1 MNNLDKG
8 KGRLYLTTGD
18 GSDRCFSRNN
28 PILRGSFKG
37 FLSFIS
43 ALLLLSGLLSGCSTT
58 NKSVKAN
65 TATTSVAEKGD
76 FVRIDEIKVERKGGI
91 ETVGIIGSRQIS
103 YTAFKLTNPSRL
115 IIDIPDAVFKDLN
128 TPKITGEGLVK
139 AISTK
144 LYKDE
149 AGSIGRVEI
158 GIEDDV
164 DYRLEL
170 KGNVLNVVLKKVGS
184 ESMSEANKKAEDAI
198 SDDTIDL
205 ATGSADAASDS
216 GGITDDQDKTPLTAV
231 TDDGASGRDLSDA
244 KRLLSIDVKKGDNY
258 NIFTLHGDGRFSSYN
273 TFTLDNPNRLVVDLL
288 DVKNDIGRD
297 EIGVG
302 TDFAKGIR
310 IGADDKR
317 VRVVVDVVG
326 KQFPP
331 YRVISNRDAI
341 YVMLGDIKTAG
352 DMLGIDVA
360 EAGLNEGEDHRA
372 HMKPLVKKVSAVS
385 SQQPVSMDGDVD
397 GSGHFTNRVESVD
410 FKKTD
415 TASLIMI
422 KTTEPPDYTLTKSLD
437 GKTVALIIKNA
448 SIPDEL
454 VRTLDT
460 SEFRGEVESVSSY
473 SSEKGRV
480 TVLVR
485 LSDVRIPEVSRKGN
499 LVVMEFP
506 EKMVEGE
513 VYAKEV
519 STTPAQSTGSPKQ
532 GTKGITSK
540 VSAGMKEERVVKN
553 TQPVDDSE
561 TKKYTGR
568 KISLD
573 VKDAD
578 IQNLFR
584 LIAEVSNLN
593 VVVSD
598 KVKGKITLRL
608 VNVPW
613 DQALDIILKTKNL
626 GMILEGNVMR
636 IAPAQDI
643 AREEAEK
650 LKQKKNKEKLE
661 DLVVQLVPVNYAT
674 ASDLK
679 SKIKDL
685 LSERGSVTVDDRTNT
700 LIIKDIQANID
711 DAMALIKKLDAPTPQ
726 VLIEAR
732 IVEAATTFARDL
744 GIQWGLEAGTEGGK
758 RSAAIF
764 SDVGTTGLTPPTD
777 LNLNSA
783 LGTNNFAVS
792 LPAAGE
798 AGTLGA
804 VGFTFGKLT
813 GDPLFIDLKLSAG
826 EVEGLTKTISRPRII
841 TLDNTEAK
849 ISQGDSIPFETVSD
863 SGTQTQ
869 FIDATLDLTVTP
881 HITPDG
887 SVIMKIKASRNAI
900 GSFRSAVTG
909 TPSIS
914 KKEAST
920 EILVKDG
927 ETAVI
932 GGIIVSDKSDNTSG
946 LPALRKIPILGWL
959 FKRNSIKDTQTELLI
974 FITPKIVKSKPKIEG

>member
-8 KGRLYLTTGD
+8 KERLYLITGD
-18 GSDRCFSRNN
+18 DADRGYLGRND
-28 PILRGSFKG
+28 PIGKGFFKG

-58 NKSVKAN
+58 NTSVK
-65 TATTSVAEKGD
+65 TMTPSVAEEGN
-76 FVRIDEIKVERKGGI
+76 FVSIKEIRLGHKDGV
-91 ETVGIIGSRQIS
+91 ETVDIVGSRQIS

-128 TPKITGEGLVK
+128 TPQIAGEGLVK

-158 GIEDDV
+158 GIDDDV

-184 ESMSEANKKAEDAI
+184 ESMSEVNKKAEDAV
-198 SDDTIDL
+198 SDDAIDVT
-205 ATGSADAASDS
+205 AVPADTDSD
-216 GGITDDQDKTPLTAV
+216 GGQMYNQDTTPLTAG
-231 TDDGASGRDLSDA
+231 TDDGASVRDLRDA
-244 KRLLSIDVKKGDNY
+244 KRLLSIDVKKGNSY
-258 NIFTLHGDGRFSSYN
+258 NVFTFHGDGRFSSYN

-288 DVKNDIGRD
+288 DVKSDVGGD

-302 TDFAKGIR
+302 TGFAKGIR

-331 YRVISNRDAI
+331 YRVVSNGDAI

-352 DMLGIDVA
+352 DLLGIDVA
-360 EAGLNEGEDHRA
+360 EAGLGSGVDHRD
-372 HMKPLVKKVSAVS
+372 HMGMKPLVKQVSAVS
-385 SQQPVSMDGDVD
+385 SQQPASMDGDVD
-397 GSGHFTNRVESVD
+397 GSNSFTNRVESVD
-410 FKKTD
+410 FKKTE
-415 TASLIMI
+415 TASLVII

-437 GKTVALIIKNA
+437 GKTIALIINNA
-448 SIPDEL
+448 SISDEL

-473 SSEKGRV
+473 LSDKGRV

-485 LSDVRIPEVSRKGN
+485 LRDVRIPEVSKKGN

-506 EKMVEGE
+506 EKMLKGQ

-519 STTPAQSTGSPKQ
+519 STAPARSTGSSMQ
-532 GTKGITSK
+532 ETKGVPSK
-540 VSAGMKEERVVKN
+540 VSAKMKEERVVKN
-553 TQPVDDSE
+553 TQSVDDSE

-608 VNVPW
+608 VDVPW

-626 GMILEGNVMR
+626 GMILDGNVMR

-643 AREEAEK
+643 AKEEADR

-679 SKIKDL
+679 AKIKDL

-711 DAMALIKKLDAPTPQ
+711 DAMALVKKLDAPTPQ

-744 GIQWGLEAGTEGGK
+744 GVQWGVDAGTEGGK

-764 SDVGTTGLTPPTD
+764 GDVGTTGLSTPTN
-777 LNLNSA
+777 LNLNST
-783 LGTNNFAVS
+783 LGTNNFAIS
-792 LPAAGE
+792 LPATGE

-804 VGFTFGKLT
+804 IGFTFGKLT
-813 GDPLFIDLKLSAG
+813 GDPLLIDLKLSAG
-826 EVEGLTKTISRPRII
+826 EVEGLTKTISKPRII

-849 ISQGDSIPFETVSD
+849 ISQGDSVPFETVSD

-959 FKRNSIKDTQTELLI
+959 FKRNSVKDTQTELLI
-974 FITPKIVKSKPKIEG
+974 FITPKIVKEKPPVEG